1 VYSTPT
7 YTAISVD
14 NSNRPAKALKEN
26 EKKEKEKDERKTK
39 MTTKRKTPAAPAT
52 PATPPT
58 TAPVTTTPAT
68 TPQQPAVQQP
78 QPQQSHRTRTPG
90 WVYALIGLAGLALLL
105 GTGLLWYNMYNC
117 PSCGTVPVPTQ
128 GVAQAVP
135 TESPT
140 AEVPPTPIPTTVVP
154 PTPTIPP
161 PTPTDTPIPQLP
173 TATLPAP
180 AAPKKSLFPSLSYD
194 DSDDPNCLDASND
207 PTDPLAVGQ
216 STYVAFYIC
225 TAIQQGNTQSAVE
238 DAIVKIQQDA
248 ASVGAQTWSG
258 SSVTIPEFQAA
269 VVWCSNA
276 TNVVVPNDTDTPL
289 GNQHSALG
297 EIYVIHEIGG
307 GINGRT
313 FSGCQAGFW
322 AVAVK

>member
-1 VYSTPT
+1 
-7 YTAISVD
+7 
-14 NSNRPAKALKEN
+14 
-26 EKKEKEKDERKTK
+26 
-39 MTTKRKTPAAPAT
+39 
-52 PATPPT
+52 
-58 TAPVTTTPAT
+58 
-68 TPQQPAVQQP
+68 
-78 QPQQSHRTRTPG
+78 
-90 WVYALIGLAGLALLL
+90 
-105 GTGLLWYNMYNC
+105 
-117 PSCGTVPVPTQ
+117 
-128 GVAQAVP
+128 
-135 TESPT
+135 
-140 AEVPPTPIPTTVVP
+140 
-154 PTPTIPP
+154 
-161 PTPTDTPIPQLP
+161 
-173 TATLPAP
+173 LPAP